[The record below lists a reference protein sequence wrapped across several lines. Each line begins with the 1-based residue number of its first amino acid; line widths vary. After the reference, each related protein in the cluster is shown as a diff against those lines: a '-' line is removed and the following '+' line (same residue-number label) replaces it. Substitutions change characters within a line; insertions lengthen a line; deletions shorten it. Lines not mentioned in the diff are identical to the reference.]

1 VPATRLSHLAP
12 ARALSVLLIAGVAA
26 YVSSAG
32 AQTAAPVCQ
41 PAGTCTNT
49 GTLDEYRHAPSG
61 VRVYTLCAE
70 EKAILSTVPALF
82 TKTGVT
88 FPANANGA
96 APAPLHRYFFR
107 AEAPGLVSRH
117 FYTVL
122 DDEVALLNNTPAQGG
137 GFTRCDE
144 GIKGSL
150 VTPQTN
156 SAGSA
161 VGGTDTLC
169 PNASR
174 PMWRLLES
182 NPVQHH
188 LTELYSDIASAP
200 AGTVS
205 EGVRACI
212 NDSAATVRLD
222 VDPIPAVNVGAEA
235 TTQMRVRAGASIL
248 GLVPDAEASLLLP
261 TTIRFVSDS
270 AGACNETSPTTVRC
284 RWTTFAQTRGDPMT
298 LKFKRLAAGVASDS
312 IRANAW
318 YPTPV
323 LDLTGARPQ
332 SALFDPSSC
341 TASATPYYGCAI
353 APVRPVPPL
362 SAGDPGMQ
370 LVDARLYGS
379 SLGSGPSLVAL
390 AVVTVRVPAT
400 AASPANPTAYILT
413 RATPTA
419 SWQLNEVAP
428 IPLSGSDGVA
438 RVKVA
443 LPGASGQ
450 YAVCL
455 SSIALT
461 SPPTDCTTS
470 AKAKIFDPVQY
481 ATSIASGKVQPEVR
495 GPAATLPDAIR
506 GQSYPSNGPIVCG
519 WSGNVPADTPACSAT
534 GLPAGLTLRCT
545 LSFVLGADDTRY
557 VCVIAGTISGSAATG
572 LQSFL
577 VTSSALNQSGQATTS
592 FNITVR

>member
-1 VPATRLSHLAP
+1 MPATRLSHLAP
-12 ARALSVLLIAGVAA
+12 ARALSVLLSAGVAA

-150 VTPQTN
+150 VKPQTN

-235 TTQMRVRAGASIL
+235 TTQMRVRAVGALL
-248 GLVPDAEASLLLP
+248 GLTPDAEATFLLP
-261 TTIRFVSDS
+261 SSLRFVTDS
-270 AGACNETSPTTVRC
+270 ATACVETSPSTVSC
-284 RWTTFAQTRGDPMT
+284 KWTQFSQTRGDAMT
-298 LKFKRLAAGVASDS
+298 LKLRRVSTGSPSDQVL
-312 IRANAW
+312 ANAW
-318 YPTPV
+318 YPV
-323 LDLTGARPQ
+323 LPALSGSRPQ
-332 SALFDPSSC
+332 ASLFDPKAC
-341 TASATPYYGCAI
+341 TASGTPYYGCAV
-353 APVRPVPPL
+353 APVRGVPPL
-362 SAGDPGMQ
+362 SVGNPGMQ
-370 LVDARLYGS
+370 LIDARLYGPS
-379 SLGSGPSLVAL
+379 QGAGPSLLGLAAIAVRLDAL
-390 AVVTVRVPAT
+390 DQQPTSPVSYLLSRTAAT
-400 AASPANPTAYILT
+400 AA
-413 RATPTA
+413 
-419 SWQLNEVAP
+419 WQLAAAFP
-428 IPLSGSDGVA
+428 ITLSGRDGAA
-438 RVKVA
+438 RFPIS
-443 LPGASGQ
+443 LPGPAGEYS
-450 YAVCL
+450 VCL
-455 SSIALT
+455 SSAALSSPATNCAT
-461 SPPTDCTTS
+461 SPF
-470 AKAKIFDPVQY
+470 AKVFDPVPY
-481 ATSIASGKVQPEVR
+481 ATDTTKGKVASEVR
-495 GPAATLPDAIR
+495 SPNAALPDAVR
-506 GQSYPSNGPIVCG
+506 GQSYPANGPFTCA
-519 WSGNVPADTPACSAT
+519 WSGNVPAATPTCVAS
-534 GLPAGLTLRCT
+534 GLPAGLTFQCSL
-545 LSFVLGADDTRY
+545 LVGAGSDDTRY
-557 VCVIAGTISGSAATG
+557 ACAIAGTVPTNAATG
-572 LQSFL
+572 QRTFS
-577 VTSSALNQSGQATTS
+577 VSSSASNDMGQATTT
-592 FNITVR
+592 FTLNVR